1 MLRVADIRDFK
12 KGIEFSELKIGDTF
26 LFNKELGIRMKQITT
41 VDEKTFN
48 VVFFT
53 EDEGSVYGYLSDED
67 TVTPVSCVISIEE

>member
-1 MLRVADIRDFK
+1 MLRVADIRDLK
-12 KGIEFSELKIGDTF
+12 RGIEFSELKIGDTF

-48 VVFFT
+48 VVFLT
-53 EDEGSVYGYLSDED
+53 EDEGCVYGYLSDED